1 MSTKAM
7 ADPRSRSM
15 AGWRSRLGVLAS
27 RGETSGP
34 RVDEARA
41 ALSWWRL
48 RAAVDR
54 EVASGL
60 VDENR
65 ADAVLD
71 SLIGTEAAMST

>member
-1 MSTKAM
+1 MSTQAM

-48 RAAVDR
+48 RAAVNR

-60 VDENR
+60 VDQDQ

-71 SLIGTEAAMST
+71 SLIGEVTMST